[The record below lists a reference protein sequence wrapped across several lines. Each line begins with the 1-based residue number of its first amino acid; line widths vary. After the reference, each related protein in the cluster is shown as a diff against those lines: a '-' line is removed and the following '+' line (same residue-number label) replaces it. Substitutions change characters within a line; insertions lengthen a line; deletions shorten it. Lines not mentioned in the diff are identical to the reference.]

1 MSDSTSEP
9 IRHGMR
15 LSVRHRTRFD
25 YDGPVLES
33 YNDIRLRP
41 VSDPLQRCASY
52 RLRVSPEAQVRSH
65 HDFYQNHVDHFEL
78 HTPHDYL
85 EVEPF
90 AEVETRVDKR
100 GPAPTWLTLDSLHDP
115 AVDDNY
121 FDFIVESKFVP
132 QNVAIWRE
140 AVDVIGS
147 HVTDLWADSV
157 KLGQHVYDT
166 FSYDPDWTHVH
177 TDAAAALRDHRGVC
191 QDYAHVMLAFC
202 RSQHIPARY
211 VSGYFYNDKTG
222 DENEA
227 SHAWVE
233 IFLPHH
239 GWRAWDPTH
248 AREADPRYIKLA
260 IGRDYGDIKP
270 VSGSFRGK
278 GSKHMEVTVQIRDL
292 GASSGEPRA

>member
-1 MSDSTSEP
+1 MSDLSPEP

-15 LSVRHRTRFD
+15 LSVRHLTRFD

-33 YNDIRLRP
+33 YNDTRLRP

-52 RLRVSPEAQVRSH
+52 ILRVSPETQVKSH
-65 HDFYQNHVDHFEL
+65 YDFYQNHVSHFEL
-78 HTPHDYL
+78 HTPHDHL
-85 EVEPF
+85 EIESN

-100 GPAPTWLTLDSLHDP
+100 GAAPTDLTLDALNDP
-115 AVDDNY
+115 AVNDNY
-121 FDFIVESKFVP
+121 FDFVVESKFVP

-140 AVDVIGS
+140 AVDVVGS
-147 HVTDLWADSV
+147 HVSDLWTDAV
-157 KLGQHVYDT
+157 KLGRHVYHT

-177 TDAAAALRDHRGVC
+177 TDAVAALQDRRGVC

-202 RSQHIPARY
+202 RSLQIPARY
-211 VSGYFYNDKTG
+211 VSGYFYNDKMG

-278 GSKHMEVTVQIRDL
+278 GSKHMEVVVQIRDL
-292 GASSGEPRA
+292 EASPEPVAT